1 MLTPLSVALV
11 RKEVSKRNASAPGH
25 QAASIAAGRVR
36 HVGEK
41 LGERRPHTVL
51 AVQGTRRADEDGV
64 VGVVGNDPLKVSA
77 AERLGVM
84 LEDFLGRACH

>member
-36 HVGEK
+36 P
-41 LGERRPHTVL
+41 R
-51 AVQGTRRADEDGV
+51 D
-64 VGVVGNDPLKVSA
+64 
-77 AERLGVM
+77 
-84 LEDFLGRACH
+84 